1 MAIDMSDQSS
11 GSANINADRF
21 ATLNGV
27 RVHYTVSG
35 KGRPIILMHGWG
47 CNTATLASVERTAL
61 AAGCKVY
68 NIDFPGFGLSP
79 EPPVVWGV
87 EEYTRVVEDLVSHEG
102 IERPMLLGHSFGGR
116 VGILYS
122 SRHDD
127 VAKLILVDA
136 AGVKPKRTL
145 TYYRKVYTFKMM
157 KWLMYFFIGRENTR
171 MRLDRMRA
179 KRGSSDY
186 ASATPRMRAILSKV
200 VNEDL
205 RKVMPS
211 VKAPTLL
218 IWGENDTATP
228 MDQARTIARLIPG
241 AGLVS
246 FPGAGHYSFLDQP
259 AKFASVLTSFLS
271 DR

>member
-1 MAIDMSDQSS
+1 MVQNTTSKPSESADS
-11 GSANINADRF
+11 GVDRF

-27 RVHYTVSG
+27 RVHYTVAGSG
-35 KGRPIILMHGWG
+35 KPIILMHGWG
-47 CNTATLASVERTAL
+47 CNTTTLASIEKTAL
-61 AAGCKVY
+61 AAGYKVY
-68 NIDFPGFGLSP
+68 NIDFPGFGLSS
-79 EPPVVWGV
+79 EPPTVWGV
-87 EEYTRVVEDLVSHEG
+87 EEYTRVLEALIEHEG
-102 IERPMLLGHSFGGR
+102 IKQPTLLGHSFGGR
-116 VGILYS
+116 VAILYS

-145 TYYRKVYTFKMM
+145 TYYRKVYTFKLM

-205 RKVMPS
+205 RKVM
-211 VKAPTLL
+211 AAIHTPTLL

-228 MDQARTIARLIPG
+228 MTQARTIASLIPS

-246 FPGAGHYSFLDQP
+246 FPGAGHYSFLDEP
-259 AKFASVLTSFLS
+259 ARFASVLTSFLS